1 MDYLLDT
8 VAIIRHFSGHGRIG
22 RKAKTII
29 GEAEQGKHTLL
40 ISVVSLF
47 EIMYLAEKNRIK
59 ISLSNTLTLIQH
71 KPCYRI
77 ADLSPEIVIEA
88 SGIKFYEL
96 HDRLILATAK
106 YLNVGI
112 LSSDL
117 RFDELKH
124 PKRIWRRICFQ
135 IV

>member
-29 GEAEQGKHTLL
+29 EEAEDGKHVLL
-40 ISVVSLF
+40 LSVVSLF
-47 EIMYLAEKNRIK
+47 EIMYLAEKNRIA
-59 ISLSNTLTLIQH
+59 ISLPNTLTLIHQ
-71 KPCYRI
+71 KPCYQVAELS
-77 ADLSPEIVIEA
+77 ADIVVAA
-88 SGIKFYEL
+88 SKIKFNEL

-106 YLNVGI
+106 HLNLDI

-117 RFDELKH
+117 RFDELENF
-124 PKRIWRRICFQ
+124 KRIW
-135 IV
+135 

>member
-8 VAIIRHFSGHGRIG
+8 VAIIRHFSGYGRIG

-29 GEAEQGKHTLL
+29 EEAEDGKHLL
-40 ISVVSLF
+40 LLSVVSLF

-59 ISLSNTLTLIQH
+59 ISLPNTLSLIHQ
-71 KPCYRI
+71 KPCYQVAELS
-77 ADLSPEIVIEA
+77 ADIVVAA
-88 SGIKFYEL
+88 SKIKFYEL

-106 YLNVGI
+106 HLNLDI

-117 RFDELKH
+117 RFDELENF
-124 PKRIWRRICFQ
+124 KRIW
-135 IV
+135 

>member
-29 GEAEQGKHTLL
+29 EEAEGGKHLL
-40 ISVVSLF
+40 LLSVVSLF
-47 EIMYLAEKNRIK
+47 EIMYLAEKNRIA
-59 ISLSNTLTLIQH
+59 ISLPNTLSLIHQ
-71 KPCYRI
+71 KPCYQVAELS
-77 ADLSPEIVIEA
+77 ADIVVAA
-88 SGIKFYEL
+88 SKIKFYEL

-106 YLNVGI
+106 HLNLDI

-117 RFDELKH
+117 RFDELENF
-124 PKRIWRRICFQ
+124 KRIW
-135 IV
+135 

>member
-29 GEAEQGKHTLL
+29 EEAEDGKHVLL
-40 ISVVSLF
+40 LSVVSLF
-47 EIMYLAEKNRIK
+47 EIMYLAEKNRIA
-59 ISLSNTLTLIQH
+59 ISLPNTLSLIHQ
-71 KPCYRI
+71 KPCYQVAELS
-77 ADLSPEIVIEA
+77 ADIVVAA
-88 SGIKFYEL
+88 SKIKFYEL

-106 YLNVGI
+106 HLNLDI

-117 RFDELKH
+117 CFDELEKF
-124 PKRIWRRICFQ
+124 KRIW
-135 IV
+135 

>member
-29 GEAEQGKHTLL
+29 EEAEDGKHVLL
-40 ISVVSLF
+40 LSVVSLF
-47 EIMYLAEKNRIK
+47 EIMYLAEKNRIA
-59 ISLSNTLTLIQH
+59 ISLPNTLTLIHQ
-71 KPCYRI
+71 KPCYQVAELS
-77 ADLSPEIVIEA
+77 ADIVVAA
-88 SGIKFYEL
+88 SKIKFNEL

-106 YLNVGI
+106 HLNLDI

-117 RFDELKH
+117 RFDELEKF
-124 PKRIWRRICFQ
+124 KRIW
-135 IV
+135 